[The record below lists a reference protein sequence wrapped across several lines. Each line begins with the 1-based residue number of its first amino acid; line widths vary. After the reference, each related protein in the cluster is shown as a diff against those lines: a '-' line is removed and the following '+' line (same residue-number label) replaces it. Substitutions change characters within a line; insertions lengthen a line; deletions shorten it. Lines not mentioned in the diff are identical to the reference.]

1 MNLKE
6 AELMRRILVI
16 LALMIAAL
24 VIVREQAESNG
35 AISDSDTQRE
45 VRQWQN
51 QPGGVVVMQVF
62 YYAKPGKAD
71 EVLSHRQHASDVLEK
86 LNLPRGRVMRR
97 AGSSDELP
105 DVMWEC
111 EFANAAARDQF
122 LKAATASPEFEEVRK
137 HMATLI
143 RSAERRDWEVQE
155 SPRLRH

>member
-1 MNLKE
+1 MK
-6 AELMRRILVI
+6 RILVI
-16 LALMIAAL
+16 FVLMIAAL
-24 VIVREQAESNG
+24 VIAIEQSEGNSAS
-35 AISDSDTQRE
+35 SDSDTQGE
-45 VRQWQN
+45 VRQSQN
-51 QPGGVVVMQVF
+51 QPSGVVVIQVS

-86 LNLPRGRVMRR
+86 LGLARGRVMRR
-97 AGSSDELP
+97 AGGSDELP

-122 LKAATASPEFEEVRK
+122 LKAATASSEFEDVRK

-155 SPRLRH
+155 SPGQRH